1 MRREL
6 GLCARKLLFFNPE
19 ATPKHARFVNKN
31 GVKNNRC
38 LQLSQMSASLW
49 TWRGCMCRASG

>member
-19 ATPKHARFVNKN
+19 ATPMHARFVNKN
-31 GVKNNRC
+31 GVKNNRR
-38 LQLSQMSASLW
+38 SAV
-49 TWRGCMCRASG
+49 AK